1 MRGLVMSAGR
11 PLSASLLALA
21 AGIALAWLAVPRLAA
36 GLISGPFDATV
47 EALGQKADA
56 VPVQGLRLAASS
68 RRKALAWQ
76 DDPHL
81 AVSLGAVEFALAQ
94 RPSPSAGGNAQTV
107 DAARLR
113 RSVASLARGLAGAP
127 AEPFAW
133 IQLVHAARS
142 AGAPAGTVDPALRL
156 AVAAAPT
163 HPRLVRPR
171 LALALA
177 NWTHLSA
184 ATKAVFARQAE
195 LAMLW
200 WPQEMVALVRQS
212 RGLAPMREALSG
224 SPTLRAE
231 FDLAWT
237 FGR

>member
-11 PLSASLLALA
+11 PLLASLLALA

-36 GLISGPFDATV
+36 GLIAGPFDATV
-47 EALGQKADA
+47 EALGQNADA

-68 RRKALAWQ
+68 RRNALAWQ

-81 AVSLGAVEFALAQ
+81 AASLGAVEFALAQ
-94 RPSPSAGGNAQTV
+94 RPLSSAGNAQTV

-113 RSVASLARGLAGAP
+113 RSIAFLARGLAGAP

-184 ATKAVFARQAE
+184 ATKAAFARQAE